1 MLSLPFKV
9 IFAFA
14 PPPNFA
20 GGWPCFVTA
29 LVLIGGLTA
38 LIGDLAT
45 HVGCCLGLLPAVT
58 AITFVAMGTSLPDT
72 FASKQVRVRVRVK
85 VRISASA
92 PKESRMSVGGG

>member
-1 MLSLPFKV
+1 M
-9 IFAFA
+9 
-14 PPPNFA
+14 
-20 GGWPCFVTA
+20 TA

-85 VRISASA
+85 VRI
-92 PKESRMSVGGG
+92 RIRVRVRVGVRDRVRVRVTSIPIPT